1 MVNKK
6 AFKVGSH
13 VMLQKFKEGQLRKEG
28 VILKSLGKGVWE
40 VQWIEP
46 TDNPSITASS
56 GLKTVCYSRSL
67 TAYIAPV
74 QEVTDDDDD
83 DSEVNLEGEL
93 DDEAGSASEGHS
105 TDADDI
111 ALADESEEALKAAK
125 EKEQFLKKEKWAQE
139 SESLVGKV
147 VSVPNKGGGRNA
159 LPVVTFPFNYVT
171 PKTYFL

>member
-1 MVNKK
+1 
-6 AFKVGSH
+6 
-13 VMLQKFKEGQLRKEG
+13 MLQKFKEGQLRKEG